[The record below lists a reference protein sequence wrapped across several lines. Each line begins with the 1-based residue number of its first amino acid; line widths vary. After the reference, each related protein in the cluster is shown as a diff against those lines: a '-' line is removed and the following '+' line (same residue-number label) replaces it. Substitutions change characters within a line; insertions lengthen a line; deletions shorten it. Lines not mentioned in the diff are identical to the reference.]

1 MAIKFFHVDRRVFN
15 VGDELCPEP
24 ATYEE
29 SLKDEKKD
37 VEEML
42 NETSSLGCRRSD
54 HVFLFDQLSN
64 ALRYAGKVKGHVY
77 QVFIECEYMRH
88 RADMNKLDNILDV
101 FRYTDNP
108 DIRKAVTYEYWK
120 AGTHTFAPCYEYLV
134 KKCTVVREVCSM
146 DDVNFI
152 YDQLIREGQPIEQ
165 ISRYREILNEVY

>member
-1 MAIKFFHVDRRVFN
+1 MVFFHVDRRDFN
-15 VGDELCPEP
+15 SGDEVRPEP

-29 SLKDEKKD
+29 SLDGEKKD

-42 NETSSLGCRRSD
+42 NETSSLDCKRSN

-77 QVFIECEYMRH
+77 QVTIERDYMKH

-101 FRYTDNP
+101 FRYTDKP
-108 DIRKAVTYEYWK
+108 DIRKAATYEYWK

-134 KKCTVVREVCSM
+134 KKCTVVREVCTM
-146 DDVNFI
+146 DDVNYI
-152 YDQLIREGQPIEQ
+152 HDQLIREGLPIEQ